1 MVLSAHEAK
10 LLICLMGTYWF
21 VDDEYTFDL
30 THTERLVV
38 LVKGDHIRRGHCFSK
53 KKVLEKAMAWMT
65 YAVARPNQ
73 IRLRELNGRGYFY
86 IILVSLER
94 KVLYTDI
101 GK

>member
-1 MVLSAHEAK
+1 
-10 LLICLMGTYWF
+10 MGTYGF
-21 VDDEYTFDL
+21 VDDECTFDL

-53 KKVLEKAMAWMT
+53 KKVLERYKWCKAMAWMT

>member
-1 MVLSAHEAK
+1 
-10 LLICLMGTYWF
+10 
-21 VDDEYTFDL
+21 
-30 THTERLVV
+30 
-38 LVKGDHIRRGHCFSK
+38 
-53 KKVLEKAMAWMT
+53 MAWMT

-86 IILVSLER
+86 IILVSLEK

>member
-1 MVLSAHEAK
+1 
-10 LLICLMGTYWF
+10 
-21 VDDEYTFDL
+21 
-30 THTERLVV
+30 
-38 LVKGDHIRRGHCFSK
+38 
-53 KKVLEKAMAWMT
+53 MAWMT

-73 IRLRELNGRGYFY
+73 IRLWELNGRGYFY